1 MSVSLSNKQVCL
13 IILTLA
19 YVRGQ
24 GDDNPG
30 GNNAVMAP
38 SGCTK
43 TLNKYGPQIN
53 SATLIK
59 LNQRLLNTQNIHIH
73 TYIYMYIYIY
83 EIIIPFIT
91 YTSRTVKAIQ

>member
-1 MSVSLSNKQVCL
+1 MPVSLSSKQVCL
-13 IILTLA
+13 IILALA

-43 TLNKYGPQIN
+43 TLNKYGPQMEA
-53 SATLIK
+53 ATLIK
-59 LNQRLLNTQNIHIH
+59 LNQRLLHTQQKNILLKLSSH
-73 TYIYMYIYIY
+73 
-83 EIIIPFIT
+83 
-91 YTSRTVKAIQ
+91 S

>member
-1 MSVSLSNKQVCL
+1 MPVSLSNKQVCL
-13 IILTLA
+13 IILALA

-43 TLNKYGPQIN
+43 TLNKYGPQMEA
-53 SATLIK
+53 ATLIK
-59 LNQRLLNTQNIHIH
+59 LNQRLLNTQQKK
-73 TYIYMYIYIY
+73 YIV
-83 EIIIPFIT
+83 EIIVPFIN
-91 YTSRTVKAIQ
+91 YTPRTVKAIQ